1 MSDRSEEKQSQFFD
15 PVGYIDGP
23 TVNTV
28 NSNPRLY
35 K

>member
-15 PVGYIDGP
+15 PVGHIGV
-23 TVNTV
+23 VNTV

>member
-1 MSDRSEEKQSQFFD
+1 MRDLSEENQSQFFD
-15 PVGYIDGP
+15 PVGHIGGP
-23 TVNTV
+23 TVKTV